1 MSALP
6 LLSEL
11 AGRGVHIRVDGHNLV
26 VSQDKMTGSLDTRIR
41 ENKPA
46 LIASLKQLRQYAD
59 GDDDDWQE
67 VVSHPD
73 QLRAFIYSIVTSE
86 ARERGEIP
94 PSYTATVH
102 CQTCNQDVPH
112 FPIDSDTVETC
123 VWCMGGQAPP
133 PLSTAIK

>member
-1 MSALP
+1 MNALR

-46 LIASLKQLRQYAD
+46 LIASLTQLRQYAD
-59 GDDDDWQE
+59 GDDDWQE
-67 VVSHPD
+67 VVSHPE

-94 PSYTATVH
+94 SSYTATVH
-102 CQTCNQDVPH
+102 CQTCRQDVSH
-112 FPIDSDTVETC
+112 FPIDSDTVESC
-123 VWCMGGQAPP
+123 VWCMNGQAHP
-133 PLSTAIK
+133 PLLGTTE

>member
-1 MSALP
+1 LSALP

-11 AGRGVHIRVDGHNLV
+11 AGRGVCIRVDGHNLV

-46 LIASLKQLRQYAD
+46 LIASLTRLRQYAD
-59 GDDDDWQE
+59 GAADWQE
-67 VVSHPD
+67 IVSHPE
-73 QLRAFIYSIVTSE
+73 QLRVFIYSIVTSE

-94 PSYTATVH
+94 SSYTATVH

-112 FPIDSDTVETC
+112 FPIDSDTVEAC
-123 VWCMGGQAPP
+123 VWCMNGQTPSSLP
-133 PLSTAIK
+133 GHDK